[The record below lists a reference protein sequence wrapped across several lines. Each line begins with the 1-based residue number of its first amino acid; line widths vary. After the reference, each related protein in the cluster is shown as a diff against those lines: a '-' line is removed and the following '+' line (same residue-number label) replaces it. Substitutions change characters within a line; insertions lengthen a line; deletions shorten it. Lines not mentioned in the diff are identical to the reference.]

1 MENKIISILS
11 DLVGIDSVNL
21 TLANGPGEIEIAE
34 FVHQY
39 LHRLGLDAEIQIV
52 APGRAN
58 VVCILSG
65 TIRNRSILLNAHLD
79 TVGVEN
85 MQDPFVLKQQ
95 GDKLF
100 GRGAYDMKGS
110 AALMLL
116 LAEYLVQERP
126 PIDVYLTFVADEEDK
141 SIGMTHLVDKWLP
154 QISPLPMGA
163 IVLEPTELQIGV
175 GHKGFTWYEIEIIG
189 KAAHGS
195 RPAEGV
201 DAILPL
207 RAALDEINNIQ
218 TELYNRP
225 ADHLLGHATVHS
237 SLIEGG
243 SELSVIPARS
253 KLLWERRSLPE
264 ESQQDLSGELK
275 RILAAVE
282 NHPGAHTVKGQ
293 ELFVRPPYRVSD
305 KAEVLKCLQSA
316 SPQSK
321 PVGLSFWA
329 DSALCAKAEIPS
341 VLFGPVGHGAHA
353 VDEWVSLKSLA
364 KVYAVLNKM
373 IFGIQT

>member
-1 MENKIISILS
+1 MENQIISILS
-11 DLVGIDSVNL
+11 ELVRIDSVNP

-39 LHRLGLDAEIQIV
+39 LQRLGLDAEIQTV

-65 TIRNRSILLNAHLD
+65 TSRNKSLLLNAHLD
-79 TVGVEN
+79 TVGIED
-85 MQDPFVLKQQ
+85 MQDPFVLKQE

-100 GRGAYDMKGS
+100 GRGAYDMKAS
-110 AALMLL
+110 VALMLR
-116 LAEYLVQERP
+116 LAENLVQDRP
-126 PIDVYLTFVADEEDK
+126 PIDIWLTFVADEEDK
-141 SIGMTHLVDKWLP
+141 SIGMTYLVDQWLP

-163 IVLEPTELQIGV
+163 IFLEPTELEIGV
-175 GHKGFTWYEIEIIG
+175 GHKGFTWYEVEVIG

-207 RAALDEINNIQ
+207 RAALDEIDNIQ
-218 TELYNRP
+218 TELLKKQ
-225 ADHLLGHATVHS
+225 ADPLLGHATLHS
-237 SLIEGG
+237 SIIEGG

-253 KLLWERRSLPE
+253 KLSWERRSLPGE
-264 ESQQDLSGELK
+264 TQQDLNGELK
-275 RILAAVE
+275 RVLAAVE
-282 NHPGAHTVKGQ
+282 NHPGAHTVNGQ
-293 ELFVRPPYRVSD
+293 ELFVRLPYRVSD
-305 KAEVLKCLQSA
+305 KAEVLKRLQSA
-316 SPQSK
+316 APQSK

-329 DSALCAKAEIPS
+329 DSALGAKAGIPS

-353 VDEWVSLKSLA
+353 VDEWVSLKSLVR
-364 KVYAVLNKM
+364 VYAVLQKV
-373 IFGIQT
+373 IFDFST

>member
-1 MENKIISILS
+1 MENQIISILS
-11 DLVGIDSVNL
+11 KLVRIESVNL
-21 TLANGPGEIEIAE
+21 TLANGPGEIELAE
-34 FVHQY
+34 FVYQY
-39 LHRLGLDAEIQIV
+39 LQRLGLDAEIQMV

-65 TIRNRSILLNAHLD
+65 TNRGRSLLLNAHLD
-79 TVGVEN
+79 TVGVED
-85 MQDPFVLKQQ
+85 MHEPFVLKKK

-116 LAEYLVQERP
+116 LAEYLAQDRP
-126 PIDVYLTFVADEEDK
+126 PIDVCLTFVADEEDK
-141 SIGMTHLVDKWLP
+141 SIGMTYLVDKWLP

-175 GHKGFTWYEIEIIG
+175 AHKGFTWYEIEIIG
-189 KAAHGS
+189 RAAHGS

-207 RAALDEINNIQ
+207 RTALDEIDKIQ
-218 TELYNRP
+218 TELYHRP
-225 ADHLLGHATVHS
+225 ADLLLGHATVHS

-253 KLLWERRSLPE
+253 KLLWERRSLPGE
-264 ESQQDLSGELK
+264 TQQDLNGELK

-282 NHPGAHTVKGQ
+282 NHPGAHTVNGRV
-293 ELFVRPPYRVSD
+293 LFVRLPHRISD
-305 KAEVLKCLQSA
+305 EAEVLKRLQSA

-329 DSALCAKAEIPS
+329 DSALCEMAGIPA
-341 VLFGPVGHGAHA
+341 VLFGPAGHGAHA
-353 VDEWVSLKSLA
+353 VDEWVSLKSLVQ
-364 KVYAVLNKM
+364 VYAVLKKM
-373 IFGIQT
+373 IFDFS

>member
-1 MENKIISILS
+1 MENKIISILG
-11 DLVGIDSVNL
+11 DLVGIDSVSP
-21 TLANGPGEIEIAE
+21 TLANGPGENEIAE
-34 FVHQY
+34 YVHQY
-39 LHRLGLDAEIQIV
+39 LQQLGLDVEIQTV

-58 VVCILSG
+58 VVCVLFG
-65 TIRNRSILLNAHLD
+65 TNRNSSLLLNAHLD
-79 TVGVEN
+79 TVGVKD
-85 MQDPFVLKQQ
+85 MQEPFVLKQK

-116 LAEYLVQERP
+116 LAENLVQDRP
-126 PIDVYLTFVADEEDK
+126 PINVCLTFVADEEDK
-141 SIGMTHLVDKWLP
+141 SIGMTYLVDKWLP

-207 RAALDEINNIQ
+207 RAALDEIDNIQ
-218 TELYNRP
+218 SELYNRL
-225 ADHLLGHATVHS
+225 ADPLLGHATVHS

-253 KLLWERRSLPE
+253 KLLWERRSLPGE
-264 ESQQDLSGELK
+264 TQQDLSGELK

-293 ELFVRPPYRVSD
+293 ELFVRLPYRVSD
-305 KAEVLKCLQSA
+305 EAEVLKLLQSA

-329 DSALCAKAEIPS
+329 DSALCTMAGIPA
-341 VLFGPVGHGAHA
+341 VLFGPIGHGAHA
-353 VDEWVSLKSLA
+353 VDEWVSLKSLVQ
-364 KVYAVLNKM
+364 VYSVLKKM
-373 IFGIQT
+373 IFDIHT

>member
-1 MENKIISILS
+1 MDNQIISILS
-11 DLVGIDSVNL
+11 ELVRIDSVNP
-21 TLANGPGEIEIAE
+21 TLANGPGEIKIAE
-34 FVHQY
+34 FVCQY
-39 LHRLGLDAEIQIV
+39 LQRLGLDAEIQTV

-58 VVCILSG
+58 VVCIISG
-65 TIRNRSILLNAHLD
+65 ASRKRSLFLNAHLD
-79 TVGVEN
+79 TVGIED
-85 MQDPFVLKQQ
+85 MQDPFILKQK

-110 AALMLL
+110 VALMLL
-116 LAEYLVQERP
+116 LAEYLVQYRP
-126 PIDVYLTFVADEEDK
+126 PIDVWLTFVADEEDK
-141 SIGMTHLVDKWLP
+141 SIGMTYIVDEWLP
-154 QISPLPMGA
+154 QISPVPMGA
-163 IVLEPTELQIGV
+163 IFLEPTELQIGV
-175 GHKGFTWYEIEIIG
+175 GHKGFTWYEIEVIG

-207 RAALDEINNIQ
+207 RAALDEIDNIQ
-218 TELYNRP
+218 TELFKRQANP
-225 ADHLLGHATVHS
+225 LLGHATVHS

-253 KLLWERRSLPE
+253 KLLWERRSLPGE
-264 ESQQDLSGELK
+264 TQRDLIVELK
-275 RILAAVE
+275 RVLEAVE

-293 ELFVRPPYRVSD
+293 ELFVRLPYRVSD
-305 KAEVLKCLQSA
+305 KAEVLKRLQSA

-329 DSALCAKAEIPS
+329 DSALSAMAGIPS

-353 VDEWVSLKSLA
+353 VDEWVSLKSL
-364 KVYAVLNKM
+364 VRVFAVLKKM
-373 IFGIQT
+373 IFDIQT